1 MQDSNKIAKFK
12 SAIGEVFSELRVASG
27 DVSLNKLALEYDIDK
42 GSLSKLERGVYDCRL
57 STAWKLSQANGI
69 SFSDFAKML
78 EEKLGKDFTFIDL

>member
-69 SFSDFAKML
+69 NFSDFAKML